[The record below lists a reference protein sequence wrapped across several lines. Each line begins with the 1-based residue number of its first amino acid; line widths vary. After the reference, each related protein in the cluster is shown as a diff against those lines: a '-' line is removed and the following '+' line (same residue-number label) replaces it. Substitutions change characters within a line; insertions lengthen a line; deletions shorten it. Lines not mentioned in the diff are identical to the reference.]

1 MTLPASFERTVV
13 RVPYRVDA
21 LKRGAKRSK
30 TIVCM
35 DDLAVGLRVV
45 SGGDLETAVV
55 ATVAGDDG
63 PRSVRYAGFEGS
75 LWLPLADDGVSVPA
89 EVVLERLAAGAS
101 SLATG
106 LRNPFLATGHIPY
119 LRADLMN
126 ALPIEE
132 SLVRQV
138 VDQDRNEVMARAT
151 RLAGDIVLAPD
162 GTVWRKSPGP
172 FLLARPD
179 GPVSV
184 VDPGFDLPTRP
195 PVETSGSRSSGG
207 EASRGSGAYF
217 GAARVAEALEH
228 AALEYGRGG
237 EGLAGSVEILRADCL
252 PDHDALIAA
261 RAAADSECAGWIRT
275 ASLLASDELVAGGRE
290 AIAAAARIHDVPAA
304 VFGQRHVGARTPLG
318 GPVPGAEALA
328 DAVDRVRGFFS
339 DVLSAVGTEARQ
351 DMNRNWRGYFEERR
365 GDEYRRFDVYERDRL
380 ALEATGPDLDFGPD
394 LGFAPAAG
402 PRP

>member
-1 MTLPASFERTVV
+1 MTLPASFERAVV

-21 LKRGAKRSK
+21 FKRGAKRSK

-35 DDLAVGLRVV
+35 DDLAVALRVV
-45 SGGDLETAVV
+45 PGGDLETAVV

-63 PRSVRYAGFEGS
+63 PRIVRYAGFEGG
-75 LWLPLADDGVSVPA
+75 LWLPLASDGVAVPA
-89 EVVLERLAAGAS
+89 EVVLERLASGAS
-101 SLATG
+101 SLAARI
-106 LRNPFLATGHIPY
+106 RNPFPATGHTPY
-119 LRADLMN
+119 LRADLMS

-138 VDQDRNEVMARAT
+138 VDQDRDEVMARAT
-151 RLAGDIVLAPD
+151 RLAGDFVLSSD
-162 GTVWRKSPGP
+162 GTVWRRSPGP

-179 GPVSV
+179 GPVAV
-184 VDPGFDLPTRP
+184 IDPGFDLPTRP
-195 PVETSGSRSSGG
+195 PVELSGSRSFGAQ
-207 EASRGSGAYF
+207 ASRGSGAYF
-217 GAARVAEALEH
+217 GASRVAEAREH
-228 AALEYGRGG
+228 AAIEYGRGG
-237 EGLAGSVEILRADCL
+237 EDLVGAVEILRADCL

-275 ASLLASDELVAGGRE
+275 ASLLAVDELVDGGRE
-290 AIAAAARIHDVPAA
+290 AIAAAARIHDVPAT

-318 GPVPGAEALA
+318 GPVPDAVALA
-328 DAVDRVRGFFS
+328 DAVDRVRSFFS
-339 DVLSAVGTEARQ
+339 DVLSAVGTDARQ

-380 ALEATGPDLDFGPD
+380 ALEVTEPDLDFGPD
-394 LGFAPAAG
+394 LEPPALVG

>member
-1 MTLPASFERTVV
+1 MTLPASFERSVV

-21 LKRGAKRSK
+21 FKRGAKRSK

-35 DDLAVGLRVV
+35 DDLAVALRVAP
-45 SGGDLETAVV
+45 GGAFETAAV
-55 ATVAGDDG
+55 ATVEGDDG
-63 PRSVRYAGFEGS
+63 PRTVRYAGFDGN
-75 LWLPLADDGVSVPA
+75 LWLPLASDGVAVPA
-89 EVVLERLAAGAS
+89 EVVLERLASNAW
-101 SLATG
+101 SLAAG
-106 LRNPFLATGHIPY
+106 IRNPFPATGHIPY

-138 VDQDRNEVMARAT
+138 VDQDRDEVMARAT
-151 RLAGDIVLAPD
+151 RLAGDFVLASD
-162 GTVWRKSPGP
+162 GTVWRRSPGP

-179 GPVSV
+179 GPVAV

-195 PVETSGSRSSGG
+195 PVELSGSRSFGA

-237 EGLAGSVEILRADCL
+237 EGLVGAIEILRADCL

-275 ASLLASDELVAGGRE
+275 ASLLAVDEIVDGGRE
-290 AIAAAARIHDVPAA
+290 AIAAAARIHDIPAA

-318 GPVPGAEALA
+318 GPVPDAEALA

-380 ALEATGPDLDFGPD
+380 SLEIAGPDLDFGPN
-394 LGFAPAAG
+394 LGSAPPAG